1 MASNL
6 RVDNI
11 QPSTGMGIGIGTA
24 NGSVTFNADVTGGLN
39 VTTGSVGIGTDNP
52 SQKLHVEGTILIGRQ
67 NTSIEGGGLVLSR
80 AEDNAS
86 AYELDVYGTGTADA
100 TNFRIVDTVASAERL
115 RITSTG
121 DVQVKTGNL
130 VFPTSGTGID
140 FSATSDGSGTVTAE
154 TLSEY
159 EEGTWT
165 PVLASLTGGTQP
177 VVTTSIANGLY
188 TRIGRMVYI
197 EFLMIVTA
205 VTTQGTGNIGVTG
218 LPFTSSGFAY
228 GNNIGITYNDIW
240 DTAFREMYVTGSS
253 LQMTPLGITQS
264 NATYGGPSNTQGN
277 LSTGYFSVAGWY
289 MRS

>member
-39 VTTGSVGIGTDNP
+39 VTTGNIGIGTDNP

-140 FSATSDGSGTVTAE
+140 FSAASGSAAGSTSALLDDYEEGTFTPTCALTYNPSSRTLTDNGAGTGTYIKIGKVVYCEFKSGYTAISGTGGFNVGIYGLPFVADGTVTAVGGVARSNINGYMF
-154 TLSEY
+154 TLESILSTQVNVVRRY
-159 EEGTWT
+159 DNAG
-165 PVLASLTGGTQP
+165 PVDGADNFDFSLTYI
-177 VVTTSIANGLY
+177 TT
-188 TRIGRMVYI
+188 
-197 EFLMIVTA
+197 
-205 VTTQGTGNIGVTG
+205 
-218 LPFTSSGFAY
+218 
-228 GNNIGITYNDIW
+228 
-240 DTAFREMYVTGSS
+240 
-253 LQMTPLGITQS
+253 
-264 NATYGGPSNTQGN
+264 
-277 LSTGYFSVAGWY
+277 
-289 MRS
+289 

>member
-24 NGSVTFNADVTGGLN
+24 NGSVTFNADITGGLN
-39 VTTGSVGIGTDNP
+39 VTTGSVGIGTDITPGDLSITQQNP
-52 SQKLHVEGTILIGRQ
+52 NIRFDDSDTTNNAEITLD
-67 NTSIEGGGLVLSR
+67 NTQLRLEVD
-80 AEDNAS
+80 EDNSTAS
-86 AYELDVYGTGTADA
+86 SQIRFRVDGTNKAILDSNG
-100 TNFRIVDTVASAERL
+100 NFKIEN
-115 RITSTG
+115 
-121 DVQVKTGNL
+121 GNL
-130 VFPTSGTGID
+130 VFSTSGTGID

-159 EEGTWT
+159 EEGSWT

-177 VVTTSIANGLY
+177 VVTTSVANGLY

-197 EFLMIVTA
+197 EFLMVVTA

-218 LPFTSSGFAY
+218 LPFTTSGNAY
-228 GNNIGITYNDIW
+228 GSNIGITYNDIW
-240 DTAFREMYVTGSS
+240 DTAFREMYVTGST
-253 LQMTPLGITQS
+253 LQMIPLGVTQS
-264 NATYGGPSNTQGN
+264 NATYGGPSNSQGN
-277 LSTGYFSVAGWY
+277 LSTGYFSAAGWY